1 MENTSQ
7 LKKSIGFW
15 TATSIVVGIV
25 IGSGVFVKPGLVLKQ
40 AGSSTAALL
49 AWGLGGLMTI
59 CAGLTIAE
67 IASRIPKTGGIYSYI
82 EEVYGER
89 LGFLSGWV
97 LTFLYGPGLMGALS
111 LYFAVLLQP
120 FFGYENDLIKTVA
133 LSTLMFL
140 AMMNILGVKYGG
152 YIQTATA
159 GIKLIPIFLILVVG
173 LTSGENDIFSAI
185 NIDPVAVSFGSA
197 VLSTLWA
204 YDGWILVGNVAG
216 EMKNAKRDL
225 PKAIIIG
232 LSIVLVAYIGVNT
245 AMLKVLSAEKIAELN
260 TGAAGVAAEVLFG
273 SWGGKLL
280 SVGIL
285 VSIFGCLN
293 GAVLSSP
300 RVPYAVSAK
309 GDIKGCSWLSKIHS
323 SFGTPINA
331 IILQVIVAVAMIML
345 ASPDQITDFAIF
357 SVYIFYTL
365 AFFSIFILRKKK
377 PIHEGYRTPLYP
389 IIPIIAVVSALYI
402 LGNTVVMQTKIALIS
417 IAITGFGLPVYILLK
432 KKKDA

>member
-49 AWGLGGLMTI
+49 AWALGGVMTI
-59 CAGLTIAE
+59 AAGLTIAE
-67 IASRIPKTGGIYSYI
+67 VASRIPKTGGIYSYI

-89 LGFLSGWV
+89 FGFLSGWV

-111 LYFAVLLQP
+111 LYFAFLLQP
-120 FFGYENDLIKTVA
+120 FFGYESDLIKTVA
-133 LSTLMFL
+133 LSTLGFL
-140 AMMNILGVKYGG
+140 AMMNVLGVKYGG

-173 LTSGENDIFSAI
+173 LMSGENDIFSAL
-185 NIDPVAVSFGSA
+185 NVDPVTVSFGSA

-216 EMKNAKRDL
+216 EIKDAKRIL

-232 LSIVLVAYIGVNT
+232 LSVVLVAYLGVNT
-245 AMLKVLSAEKIAELN
+245 AMLKVLSAEKIVELN
-260 TGAAGVAAEVLFG
+260 TGAAGVAAEILFG

-280 SVGIL
+280 SIGIL

-300 RVPYAVSAK
+300 RVPYAVSNK
-309 GDIKGCSWLSKIHS
+309 GDLKGCSWLGKVHP
-323 SFGTPINA
+323 SFQTPMNA
-331 IILQVIVAVAMIML
+331 ILLQVFVAIGMIML

-365 AFFSIFILRKKK
+365 AFFSIFILRKKQ
-377 PIHEGYRTPLYP
+377 PVHDGYRTPLYP
-389 IIPIIAVVSALYI
+389 IIPLIAVVSALYI
-402 LGNTVVMQTKIALIS
+402 LGNTVIMQTKIALIS
-417 IAITGFGLPVYILLK
+417 IAITALGLPIYILLK
-432 KKKDA
+432 KKKEI

>member
-40 AGSSTAALL
+40 AGSSTHALL
-49 AWGLGGLMTI
+49 AWVLGGVMTI
-59 CAGLTIAE
+59 AAGLTIAE
-67 IASRIPKTGGIYSYI
+67 VASRIPKTGGIYSYI

-111 LYFAVLLQP
+111 LYFATLLQP
-120 FFGYENDLIKTVA
+120 FFGYDSELIKTIA
-133 LSTLMFL
+133 LLTLAFL
-140 AMMNILGVKYGG
+140 ATMNILGVKYGG
-152 YIQTATA
+152 YIQTSTA
-159 GIKLIPIFLILVVG
+159 IIKLIPIFAILFFG
-173 LTSGENDIFSAI
+173 LAMGEKDIFSAI
-185 NIDPVAVSFGSA
+185 NVDPVAISFGSA

-216 EMKNAKRDL
+216 EMKEPKKIL

-232 LSIVLVAYIGVNT
+232 LSVVLVAYLGVNT
-245 AMLKVLSAEKIAELN
+245 ALLKVLSAERIAELN
-260 TGAAGVAAEVLFG
+260 TGSAGVAAEILFG
-273 SWGGKLL
+273 EWGGKIL
-280 SVGIL
+280 SIGIL
-285 VSIFGCLN
+285 ISIFGCLN

-300 RVPYAVSAK
+300 RVPFAVSRK
-309 GDIKGCSWLSKIHS
+309 GDLKYCNWLGKIHP
-323 SFGTPINA
+323 SFQTPINA
-331 IILQVIVAVAMIML
+331 ILLQVFVAIGMIML

-365 AFFSIFILRKKK
+365 AFFSIFILRKKQ
-377 PIHEGYRTPLYP
+377 PVYEGYRTPFYP
-389 IIPIIAVVSALYI
+389 IVPLIAIVSALYI
-402 LGNTVVMQTKIALIS
+402 LLNTVMMQTKIALIS
-417 IAITGFGLPVYILLK
+417 IVITAFGLPIYILLK
-432 KKKDA
+432 KRN

>member
-49 AWGLGGLMTI
+49 AWVLGGVMTI
-59 CAGLTIAE
+59 AAGLTIAE
-67 IASRIPKTGGIYSYI
+67 VASRIPKTGGIYSYI

-89 LGFLSGWV
+89 LGFLAGWV

-120 FFGYENDLIKTVA
+120 FFGYEADLIKTVA
-133 LSTLMFL
+133 LATLSFL

-173 LTSGENDIFSAI
+173 LTSGENDIFSAL
-185 NIDPVAVSFGSA
+185 NVDPVAVSFGSA

-216 EMKNAKRDL
+216 EMKDAKRIL

-232 LSIVLVAYIGVNT
+232 LSVVLVAYLGVNT
-245 AMLKVLSAEKIAELN
+245 AMLKVLSADKIVELN

-280 SVGIL
+280 SIGIL

-300 RVPYAVSAK
+300 RVPYAVSTK
-309 GDIKGCSWLSKIHS
+309 GDIKGCSWLGKVHP
-323 SFGTPINA
+323 SFKTPMNA
-331 IILQVIVAVAMIML
+331 ILLQVFVAIAMIML

-365 AFFSIFILRKKK
+365 AFFSIFILRKKQ
-377 PIHEGYRTPLYP
+377 PAHDGYRTPLYP
-389 IIPIIAVVSALYI
+389 VIPLIAVVSALYI
-402 LGNTVVMQTKIALIS
+402 LGNTVIMQTKIALIS
-417 IAITGFGLPVYILLK
+417 IVITAFGLPIYLLLK
-432 KKKDA
+432 KKKEV